1 MMDDSQPVKAT
12 CVGVLALLAL
22 AGCRRQGPTA
32 TTKAPQTTTTKSGIE
47 MVLIPAGTFEM
58 GSDKGTPDEAP
69 VHKISVSSFWMD
81 RYEVVQEE
89 FRKYQ
94 RSDPSHFKGARQP
107 LEQINWTDAA
117 GYCNDR
123 SRADGLEP
131 CYDEKTWACNFNA
144 NGYRLP
150 TEAEWEYACRAGTT
164 TQYSFGNGAGS
175 LKDYAWHAENSAAT
189 THPVGQKKPNA
200 WGLYDMHGNVSEWCN
215 DRYAKDY
222 YQQGPEKDPRGP
234 TEGRERVIRG
244 GAWNS
249 SPGSCRSAYRTSS
262 LSIDDTCLADD
273 AIGFRCVRKAPASS
287 SMGVP
292 PMSSTAAPAVSAA
305 GIQPVADW
313 ETHGQDARATLD
325 GGGIMPSQSKPKTGF
340 VYDDI
345 YLEHQT
351 TPGHPESPAR
361 LTAIVEKLKA
371 DGVYAQLVPLAP
383 KAAPL
388 ERIQAIHSRK
398 YVERVRVSCETGED
412 YVDSLDVPIS
422 RKSYDAALMAAGG
435 VLRAVDA
442 VMHGE
447 VANAFCAV
455 RPPGHHAM
463 EDRAMGF
470 CLFNNVAIGTR
481 YVQQQYGLSK
491 VLIVDWDVHHGNG
504 TQAAFYDDP
513 SVLYFSVHQYPFYP
527 GSGSEAEKGAGKGLN
542 YTINVP
548 LPSGSG
554 DRVYLEAFEQKLRP
568 AALAFAPQFVFISAG
583 FDAHENDTLG
593 GMRVTTDGFGKLT
606 HIVKGIADQCCR
618 GRLVSVL
625 EGGYGLRGLA
635 ASVETHIRV
644 LMD

>member
-1 MMDDSQPVKAT
+1 M
-12 CVGVLALLAL
+12 LLVL
-22 AGCRRQGPTA
+22 AGCRRQGQTVPTSA
-32 TTKAPQTTTTKSGIE
+32 LQVVTTKSGIE
-47 MVLIPAGTFEM
+47 MVVIPAGTFEM

-69 VHKISVSSFWMD
+69 VHKVSVSSFWMD
-81 RYEVVQEE
+81 RYEVVQGE

-94 RSDPSHFKGARQP
+94 RPDPSHFKGTRQP

-117 GYCNDR
+117 SYCNDR

-150 TEAEWEYACRAGTT
+150 TEAEWEYACRAGTM
-164 TQYSFGNGAGS
+164 TQYSFGNSSGS
-175 LKDYAWHAENSAAT
+175 LKDYAWHAENAAAA

-222 YQQGPEKDPRGP
+222 YKQSPDKDPRGP
-234 TEGRERVIRG
+234 SEGRERVIRG

-249 SPGSCRSAYRTSS
+249 STGSCRSAYRTSS
-262 LSIDDTCLADD
+262 LSVDDTCLADD
-273 AIGFRCVRKAPASS
+273 AIGFRCGRNAPASD
-287 SMGVP
+287 
-292 PMSSTAAPAVSAA
+292 AAQSAWRGHPGLA
-305 GIQPVADW
+305 SV
-313 ETHGQDARATLD
+313 GQDALGACKERGQDALATEEQGQDALATMAD
-325 GGGIMPSQSKPKTGF
+325 GGGIMPSQPKPKTGF

-345 YLEHQT
+345 YLEHKT

-371 DGVYAQLVPLAP
+371 DGVYAQLVLLTP

-388 ERIQAIHSRK
+388 ERIQAIHAPK
-398 YVERVRVSCETGED
+398 YVERVRISCETGEE
-412 YVDSLDVPIS
+412 YLDSPDVPIS
-422 RKSYDAALMAAGG
+422 RKSYAAALTAAGG

-442 VMHGE
+442 VMQGE
-447 VANAFCAV
+447 VTNAFCAI

-470 CLFNNVAIGTR
+470 CIFNNVAIGTR
-481 YVQQQYGLSK
+481 YVQQQYGISK

-527 GSGSEAEKGAGKGLN
+527 GSGTEAEKGRGKGLN

-548 LPSGSG
+548 LPGGSG
-554 DRVYLEAFEQKLRP
+554 DKVYLEAFEQKLRP

-593 GMRVTTDGFGKLT
+593 GMRITTEGYGKLT
-606 HIVKGIADQCCR
+606 HIVKGIANQCCQ

-625 EGGYGLRGLA
+625 EGGYGLKGLA

-644 LMD
+644 MMD